1 MNSEFG
7 MTFGFTGLMKMNTVM
22 PFLIIFFALTLLS
35 QCARAQEE
43 GIVMLAEV
51 INGDTFPVKYM
62 PYVEI
67 VAERTFKTKAQ
78 RKRFNR
84 LQYNVKK
91 MYPYAKLASDL
102 LEKYEDELTSV
113 DSERARKKYYKKIED
128 ELKKEFDGEIRKM
141 NATQGRILVKLIDR
155 ETGDTSYEILQE
167 FRGNVSAFFW
177 QSFSKMFGQDLKSAY
192 DPYGEDKEIESIV
205 QLIEAGAI

>member
-1 MNSEFG
+1 
-7 MTFGFTGLMKMNTVM
+7 MTFGFICLVKLKAVI
-22 PFLIIFFALTLLS
+22 PFILIFFAINLLS
-35 QCARAQEE
+35 LFASAQEE
-43 GIVMLAEV
+43 EEIVMLAEV

-67 VAERTFKTKAQ
+67 IAERTFKTKTQ
-78 RKRFNR
+78 RKRFKR

-91 MYPYAKLASDL
+91 MYPYAKLAGDL
-102 LEKYEDELTSV
+102 LEEYEAELTAV
-113 DSERARKKYYKKIED
+113 CSERARKKFYKKIEE
-128 ELKKEFDGEIRKM
+128 ELKKEFDGDIRKM
-141 NATQGRILVKLIDR
+141 STSQGRILIKLIDR

-177 QSFSKMFGQDLKSAY
+177 QSLSRMFGQDLKSDY
-192 DPYGEDKEIESIV
+192 DPHGYDKDIESIV

>member
-1 MNSEFG
+1 
-7 MTFGFTGLMKMNTVM
+7 MKLKAVI
-22 PFLIIFFALTLLS
+22 PFILIFFALTLLS
-35 QCARAQEE
+35 HFARAQEEE

-91 MYPYAKLASDL
+91 MYPYAKLAGDL
-102 LEKYEDELTSV
+102 LEKYEAELASV
-113 DSERARKKYYKKIED
+113 DSERARKKYYKKIEE
-128 ELKKEFDGEIRKM
+128 ELKKEFDGDIRKM
-141 NATQGRILVKLIDR
+141 SASQGRILIKLIDR

-177 QSFSKMFGQDLKSAY
+177 QSFSRMFGQDLKSDY
-192 DPYGEDKEIESIV
+192 DPYGDDKDIESIV

>member
-1 MNSEFG
+1 
-7 MTFGFTGLMKMNTVM
+7 
-22 PFLIIFFALTLLS
+22 
-35 QCARAQEE
+35 
-43 GIVMLAEV
+43 
-51 INGDTFPVKYM
+51 M

-91 MYPYAKLASDL
+91 MYPYAKLAGDL

-155 ETGDTSYEILQE
+155 ETGDTSYEILRE

-192 DPYGEDKEIESIV
+192 DPYGEDREIESIV

>member
-7 MTFGFTGLMKMNTVM
+7 MTFGFTGLMKMKTVIT
-22 PFLIIFFALTLLS
+22 FLIIFFALTLLS

-67 VAERTFKTKAQ
+67 VAERTFKTKAH

-102 LEKYEDELTSV
+102 LEKYEDERASV

-192 DPYGEDKEIESIV
+192 DPYGEDREIESIV

>member
-1 MNSEFG
+1 
-7 MTFGFTGLMKMNTVM
+7 MTFGFIGLMKLKAVI
-22 PFLIIFFALTLLS
+22 PFILIFFALTLLS
-35 QCARAQEE
+35 HFARAQEEE

-91 MYPYAKLASDL
+91 MYPYAKLAGDL
-102 LEKYEDELTSV
+102 LEKYEAELASV
-113 DSERARKKYYKKIED
+113 DSERARKKYYKKIEE
-128 ELKKEFDGEIRKM
+128 ELKKEFDGDIRKM
-141 NATQGRILVKLIDR
+141 SASQGRILIKLIDR

-177 QSFSKMFGQDLKSAY
+177 QSFSRMFGQDLKSDY
-192 DPYGEDKEIESIV
+192 DPYGDDKDIESIV

>member
-1 MNSEFG
+1 
-7 MTFGFTGLMKMNTVM
+7 MTFGFHISMKMKSFI
-22 PFLIIFFALTLLS
+22 PFMLIFFALTLLS
-35 QCARAQEE
+35 KCARSQSDSE
-43 GIVMLAEV
+43 GIVMIAEV
-51 INGDTFPVKYM
+51 FHGDTFPVKYM

-67 VAERTFKTKAQ
+67 VAERTFATKAQ

-91 MYPYAKLASDL
+91 MYPYAKLAGDL
-102 LEKYEDELTSV
+102 LKKYEAELNGL
-113 DSERARKKYYKKIED
+113 DSERARKNYYKRIED

-141 NATQGRILVKLIDR
+141 STSQGRILIKLIDR
-155 ETGDTSYEILQE
+155 ETGDTSYEIVQE

-177 QSFSKMFGQDLKSAY
+177 QSLSKMFGQDLKSGY
-192 DPYGEDKEIESIV
+192 DPNGEDKDIESIV

>member
-1 MNSEFG
+1 
-7 MTFGFTGLMKMNTVM
+7 MTFGFIGLMKLKAVI
-22 PFLIIFFALTLLS
+22 PSILVFSALTLLS
-35 QCARAQEE
+35 HFARAQEE
-43 GIVMLAEV
+43 GIVMLVEV

-91 MYPYAKLASDL
+91 MYPYAKLAGDL
-102 LEKYEDELTSV
+102 LEKYEAELASV
-113 DSERARKKYYKKIED
+113 DSERARKKYYKKIEE
-128 ELKKEFDGEIRKM
+128 ELKKEFDGDIRKM
-141 NATQGRILVKLIDR
+141 SASQGRILIKLIDR

-177 QSFSKMFGQDLKSAY
+177 QSFSRMFGQDLKSDY
-192 DPYGEDKEIESIV
+192 DPYGDDKDIESIV